1 MKIWNFL
8 EWIIQCHAQN
18 GNIPSLLIAMNC
30 QWGFL
35 KNLKAS
41 NSLLQTQLILHLHFP
56 LYEKNK
62 EYSWNICFSILEF
75 PDSRL
80 QHRFKTST
88 LSSILSVNVDV
99 PPLIYNSPL
108 SEAQVCPFLLGNELG
123 ILDTRPVNIF
133 VNQKNNNLT
142 PLWGRL
148 WTGFFPVSNQKNLHL
163 QINKHTHVQCRRF
176 KFSLKALKFMICSEQ
191 NFETKLSFYFKS
203 LNVLFL
209 IEIKKRKIEI

>member
-1 MKIWNFL
+1 MDNLIHKA
-8 EWIIQCHAQN
+8 IIQRHA
-18 GNIPSLLIAMNC
+18 ISSLLIAMNC

-56 LYEKNK
+56 LYEKNM
-62 EYSWNICFSILEF
+62 EYSWKICFSILEF

-80 QHRFKTST
+80 HT

-108 SEAQVCPFLLGNELG
+108 SEAQVCPFLLGDELG

-148 WTGFFPVSNQKNLHL
+148 WTGFSPVSNQKN
-163 QINKHTHVQCRRF
+163 
-176 KFSLKALKFMICSEQ
+176 
-191 NFETKLSFYFKS
+191 
-203 LNVLFL
+203 
-209 IEIKKRKIEI
+209 

>member
-1 MKIWNFL
+1 
-8 EWIIQCHAQN
+8 
-18 GNIPSLLIAMNC
+18 MNC

-80 QHRFKTST
+80 PHRFKTST

-108 SEAQVCPFLLGNELG
+108 SEAQACPFLLGNELE

-133 VNQKNNNLT
+133 VNQKTIILLRCEVVFEQDFFRCQTKKIYTSKSINTLMCSVDASNL
-142 PLWGRL
+142 
-148 WTGFFPVSNQKNLHL
+148 V
-163 QINKHTHVQCRRF
+163 
-176 KFSLKALKFMICSEQ
+176 
-191 NFETKLSFYFKS
+191 
-203 LNVLFL
+203 
-209 IEIKKRKIEI
+209 